1 MSPPP
6 PPHMIYKMSS
16 TFMNIL
22 NTITLCKIKKYFDE
36 HKTWKDDDDDD
47 DDDDIMMMMIMMMN
61 NYSS

>member
-1 MSPPP
+1 MNMPPPP

-36 HKTWKDDDDDD
+36 HKTWKDDDDDE
-47 DDDDIMMMMIMMMN
+47 
-61 NYSS
+61 